1 VAVVKRCLSERER
14 RLLNAATQVSTLWAL
29 VMVGGAHYS
38 TQGVDALE
46 QLAKALEAYSPEEVT
61 DE

>member
-1 VAVVKRCLSERER
+1 
-14 RLLNAATQVSTLWAL
+14 
-29 VMVGGAHYS
+29 MVGGAHYS